1 MQCPKC
7 QSPNVQL
14 CSVAY
19 DQGTST
25 TTTRTTGTAYS
36 SGTGTGT
43 GAAVGGAMYSGQHNI
58 DETHTSVQRTG
69 FAVRAG
75 PPANPI
81 VGPLKVLG
89 GLIVFLV
96 AIELLNSI
104 FPGVFRFL
112 LGTRGLGTGPGFYG
126 LEHLTWWI
134 IAAAVIWLIFSIT
147 KLPRHRANKAR
158 WKKSWICAACGD
170 KFVPD
175 A

>member
-19 DQGTST
+19 EQGTSRT
-25 TTTRTTGTAYS
+25 TTKTTGTTYS
-36 SGTGTGT
+36 QGHGMGT
-43 GAAVGGAMYSGQHNI
+43 GAAVGGVNFSGEHATRL
-58 DETHTSVQRTG
+58 THTSTQRTA
-69 FAVRAG
+69 FAERAG
-75 PPANPI
+75 PPGNPI
-81 VGPLKVLG
+81 VGPLQVLG
-89 GLIVFLV
+89 SLIIFLG
-96 AIELLNSI
+96 AIELINSI
-104 FPGVFRFL
+104 VPGVFRYL
-112 LGTRGLGTGPGFYG
+112 LGVRGVGGPGFQG

-147 KLPRHRANKAR
+147 KLPSHRANKKR
-158 WKKSWICAACGD
+158 WRKSWICAACGD

>member
-1 MQCPKC
+1 VQCPTC

-25 TTTRTTGTAYS
+25 TTTHTTGAAYS
-36 SGTGTGT
+36 RGQATGT

-58 DETHTSVQRTG
+58 DQTHTSVQRTG

-81 VGPLKVLG
+81 VRPLKTVG
-89 GLIVFLV
+89 ALIVFLAV
-96 AIELLNSI
+96 IELIDSI
-104 FPGVFRFL
+104 APGVFRFL
-112 LGTRGLGTGPGFYG
+112 IGSPGSALDFRS

-134 IAAAVIWLIFSIT
+134 IAAAVLWLIFRIT
-147 KLPRHRANKAR
+147 KLPGHRANKAR
-158 WKKSWICAACGD
+158 WRKSWICAACGS

>member
-25 TTTRTTGTAYS
+25 TTTKTTGTTYS
-36 SGTGTGT
+36 QGHSMGT
-43 GAAVGGAMYSGQHNI
+43 GAAVGGVNFSGQHNT
-58 DETHTSVQRTG
+58 DLTHTSVQRTG
-69 FAVRAG
+69 FAERAG

-81 VGPLKVLG
+81 VTPLKVLG

-96 AIELLNSI
+96 GIKLLNWVA
-104 FPGVFRFL
+104 PGVFRFF
-112 LGTRGLGTGPGFYG
+112 LGTSGWDGPGFSG
-126 LEHLTWWI
+126 LEHLTWWV
-134 IAAAVIWLIFSIT
+134 IAAAAIWLFFSFR
-147 KLPRHRANKAR
+147 KLPSHRTNVER
-158 WKKSWICAACGD
+158 WRKSWICAACGD

>member
-1 MQCPKC
+1 M
-7 QSPNVQL
+7 
-14 CSVAY
+14 
-19 DQGTST
+19 
-25 TTTRTTGTAYS
+25 
-36 SGTGTGT
+36 GT

-75 PPANPI
+75 PPASPI
-81 VGPLKVLG
+81 VAPLKTLG
-89 GLIVFLV
+89 GLIIFLGV
-96 AIELLNSI
+96 IELINRMV
-104 FPGVFRFL
+104 PGVFRFL
-112 LGTRGLGTGPGFYG
+112 LGTPGFGEPGFRG

-158 WKKSWICAACGD
+158 WRKSWICAACGD